1 MHYNTRLV
9 KLLLPFFLLLIPLGK
24 LNAQNMAVKTNLL
37 YDATATANLGVEVG
51 LAPRWTFDLSGN
63 AHLWNAW
70 GDARLRH
77 WMAQPELRYWFCER
91 FNGHFLGF
99 HALGGV
105 YNFGNIPNNI
115 SYFPFNSDFTVLSD
129 NRYEGWGIG
138 GGLAWGYDFIMGKH
152 WNLEFELG
160 LGVIYTQFDRFE
172 CKDCGAKVEED
183 VPHTYY
189 GPTKAALN
197 LVYTF

>member
-1 MHYNTRLV
+1 MHINKTLV
-9 KLLLPFFLLLIPLGK
+9 KLMLPLVLMLSSAVK
-24 LNAQNMAVKTNLL
+24 SNAQNMAVKTNLL
-37 YDATATANLGVEVG
+37 YDATATANLGVEIG

-63 AHLWNAW
+63 AHLWNVW

-91 FNGHFLGF
+91 FNGHFLGL

-105 YNFGNIPNNI
+105 YNFGNIRNNI
-115 SYFPFNSDFTVLSD
+115 SYFPFNTDFTILND
-129 NRYEGWGIG
+129 NRYEGWGVG
-138 GGLAWGYDFIMGKH
+138 GGIAYGYDFIMGRH
-152 WNLEFELG
+152 WNLELELG
-160 LGVIYTQFDRFE
+160 LGVIYTEFDRFE
-172 CKDCGAKVEED
+172 CKDCGAKVAED